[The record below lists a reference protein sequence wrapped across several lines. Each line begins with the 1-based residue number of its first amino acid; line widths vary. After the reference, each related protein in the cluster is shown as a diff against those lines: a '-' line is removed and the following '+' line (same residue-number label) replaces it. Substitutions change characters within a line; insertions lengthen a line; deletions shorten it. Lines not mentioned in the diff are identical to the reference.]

1 MAHSLSHY
9 YQRAK
14 GGIANINGKDLANLG
29 EDYLITGVTGAVLGL
44 ISASI
49 GSLDKTVAGMP
60 VPVDGAI
67 SMGLGLASLSMRS
80 PELRVASIAAGGSA
94 AARTFEKFFKK
105 AMGAHGEFDG
115 GAFPQL
121 SPGMQAGYGYGW
133 GAEASNDPLLRA
145 AAGL

>member
-1 MAHSLSHY
+1 MASLTHY

-14 GGIANINGKDLANLG
+14 GGIANINGKDLADLG
-29 EDYLITGVTGAVLGL
+29 EDYLITGATGAVLGL

-60 VPVDGAI
+60 VPVDGAV
-67 SMGLGLASLSMRS
+67 SLGLGLAALSTRS
-80 PELRVASIAAGGSA
+80 RELRVASIAAGGSA

-105 AMGAHGEFDG
+105 AMGVHGEFDG

-121 SPGMQAGYGYGW
+121 SPQSGYNYGYGW
-133 GAEASNDPLLRA
+133 GAESADPLLA
-145 AAGL
+145 AAQSL